1 MYNGHSKLTTP
12 AGMRFSRLEGYR
24 YSIRRGDMKRER
36 LTARDITI
44 LVSVVVLAVC
54 CICVGLVLT
63 VFQDL
68 TWILTAPLRWLS
80 SLFASGDASLP
91 AALRSGSDS
100 IFLLGAC
107 TFPHTGGSQVSSRG
121 ETRASDLTSEQVIDH
136 FYAYF
141 EEEYFQVSRGEITTH
156 SGIPVQVSELTPDS
170 FYLSLIDE
178 ERTSTSTSSTSVEGV
193 VHDNVWTGSYYASYS
208 QSTVISGQGIE
219 EALTITADFSCP
231 LVWQED

>member
-12 AGMRFSRLEGYR
+12 AGMRFSLLEGYR

-44 LVSVVVLAVC
+44 LVSVVVLAVG
-54 CICVGLVLT
+54 CICAGLVLT
-63 VFQDL
+63 VFQDIGL
-68 TWILTAPLRWLS
+68 LLTAPLRWLTG
-80 SLFASGDASLP
+80 LFASGDASLP

-100 IFLLGAC
+100 IFLIGAC
-107 TFPHTGGSQVSSRG
+107 TFPHASGSQVSSRG
-121 ETRASDLTSEQVIDH
+121 ETRAADLTPEQVIDH

-141 EEEYFQVSRGEITTH
+141 EDEYFQVSRGGITTH
-156 SGIPVQVSELTPDS
+156 SGVPVQVSELTPDS

-178 ERTSTSTSSTSVEGV
+178 ERTNSSISSTNVEGV
-193 VHDNVWTGSYYASYS
+193 VRENVWTGSYYSSFS

-231 LVWQED
+231 LAWQED